1 MAHILPETP
10 PQFLPSETLRVFQSL
25 KTLPDTFYIWHHLA
39 PWSPNAPDFLAI
51 RKDGAALLIKVSSA
65 AASQALHPAQLL
77 LLQDDTPRLGEAETA
92 TLMQFLQ
99 TVDLPEDAPLQTLV
113 VFPNIPHRTLL
124 QSRPE
129 RTDKQAQ
136 WAGSEL
142 LHPNTTPTWQD
153 FFPTQPL
160 SIAQI
165 QRLREHFS
173 PEIIINA
180 NMTVRKP
187 NTQRLHAELTH
198 YLLDY
203 NQEVVVKNDLEMSTE
218 GKDISRDFRLN
229 IVNGVAGSGKT
240 LILLYRLRLL
250 YHLYPNKRFL
260 VLTHNRALCHDME
273 SRFHRLEGST
283 PESIEWQTFQGWCYR
298 QWPQTPAWSSPISL
312 NKQREII
319 RQVWQT
325 TLKNTALSET
335 QLLSEINWI
344 KDQLPLSQQQY
355 LNSDRRGRGFGLTE
369 EQRLQI
375 WNALN
380 TYQRLLKEQGLMD
393 WGDVP
398 QAIWN
403 FCQQGSI
410 TLPLYDGIL
419 IDEAQF
425 FAPIWM
431 HILQK
436 ALKPHTSHMFIVA
449 DPTQGFLG
457 RKATWKSLGLEA
469 RGHTHLL
476 RKSYRTTH
484 EILQF
489 ATLFYRMRLPDEK
502 DEDILPPQIENMPT
516 GAFPQII
523 RLDSPQ
529 DEMSRVVNEI
539 VALVKQGYPRKDILV
554 LHANKSA
561 AEKLIAALDHKLGKN
576 AAMDPGSTY
585 PGNYVRVTT
594 LNAGAGLE
602 SPIVFL
608 VGLRDIFEE
617 EQSLRISD
625 AEREEVMRDN
635 TRKIY
640 MAATRAGQR
649 LVLTYVGDIPTL
661 LQELGL
667 KEYEPPPA

>member
-1 MAHILPETP
+1 
-10 PQFLPSETLRVFQSL
+10 
-25 KTLPDTFYIWHHLA
+25 
-39 PWSPNAPDFLAI
+39 
-51 RKDGAALLIKVSSA
+51 
-65 AASQALHPAQLL
+65 
-77 LLQDDTPRLGEAETA
+77 
-92 TLMQFLQ
+92 
-99 TVDLPEDAPLQTLV
+99 
-113 VFPNIPHRTLL
+113 
-124 QSRPE
+124 
-129 RTDKQAQ
+129 
-136 WAGSEL
+136 
-142 LHPNTTPTWQD
+142 
-153 FFPTQPL
+153 
-160 SIAQI
+160 
-165 QRLREHFS
+165 
-173 PEIIINA
+173 
-180 NMTVRKP
+180 
-187 NTQRLHAELTH
+187 
-198 YLLDY
+198 
-203 NQEVVVKNDLEMSTE
+203 
-218 GKDISRDFRLN
+218 
-229 IVNGVAGSGKT
+229 
-240 LILLYRLRLL
+240 
-250 YHLYPNKRFL
+250 
-260 VLTHNRALCHDME
+260 
-273 SRFHRLEGST
+273 
-283 PESIEWQTFQGWCYR
+283 
-298 QWPQTPAWSSPISL
+298 
-312 NKQREII
+312 
-319 RQVWQT
+319 
-325 TLKNTALSET
+325 
-335 QLLSEINWI
+335 
-344 KDQLPLSQQQY
+344 
-355 LNSDRRGRGFGLTE
+355 
-369 EQRLQI
+369 
-375 WNALN
+375 
-380 TYQRLLKEQGLMD
+380 MD

-419 IDEAQF
+419 IDETQF